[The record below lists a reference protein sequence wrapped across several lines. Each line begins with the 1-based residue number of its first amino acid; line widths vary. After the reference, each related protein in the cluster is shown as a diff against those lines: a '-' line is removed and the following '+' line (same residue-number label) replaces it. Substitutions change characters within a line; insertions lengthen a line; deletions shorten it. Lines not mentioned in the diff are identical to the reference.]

1 MNKLIEEYET
11 SLNSYYSLILVELVF
26 KIRFI
31 LLIFDL
37 IEFTPL

>member
-1 MNKLIEEYET
+1 MNKLIEENET